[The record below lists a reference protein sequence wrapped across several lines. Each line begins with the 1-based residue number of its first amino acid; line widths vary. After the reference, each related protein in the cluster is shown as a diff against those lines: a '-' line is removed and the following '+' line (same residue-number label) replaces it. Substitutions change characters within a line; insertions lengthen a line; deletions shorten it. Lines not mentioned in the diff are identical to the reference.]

1 MDWAAWL
8 VAWEPY
14 ALGAAMTGQL
24 EFADA
29 QAHKAVVIEVAAMAV
44 IEGRST
50 ALAVMYDEMSRLVP
64 LALAVASLS
73 AALAGAMLRKCQA
86 VLVLPTMLAVSWA
99 SILRR

>member
-1 MDWAAWL
+1 
-8 VAWEPY
+8 
-14 ALGAAMTGQL
+14 MTGQL

-73 AALAGAMLRKCQA
+73 AALAGAMTRQCQA
-86 VLVLPTMLAVSWA
+86 VLVWPTMLAVSWV
-99 SILRR
+99 STQRR